1 MYIGKTRRKYYNFLF
16 LLEILRY
23 IVIFSKLYLEKTIMI
38 QLAIYCIANRKRGV
52 MMTIEEI
59 LAGESKNV
67 EFKENLPEK
76 SIKYMK
82 SVVAFA
88 NGTGG
93 KIIFGIADK
102 TREVV
107 GFDKEDVFKKMDAI
121 ANAVSDS
128 CEPAII
134 PDITLQTVGGKT
146 VIVVEV
152 SEGRQRPYYIKA
164 LGRDGGV
171 YVRVAGTTRLAD
183 EYMIKELLFEGSN
196 RYYDQALCTGLNVTD
211 EDIDVLCKAMKEQ
224 AVKNA
229 RTEEQKAAIKDVG
242 RQQLRSWGIL
252 IERDGK
258 DYPSNAFAI
267 LTGNGGLH
275 VATQCGVFKGTTKAV
290 FVDRREYTGPLWEQI
305 DEAFQFVLRNI
316 HLGATIVGIYRQ
328 DVYEIPPD
336 AIRELI
342 INAMVHRS
350 YLDHGTIQVAVY
362 DNRLEI
368 TSPGKLPMGQTM
380 ERMKEGYSKI
390 RNEALAHAFAYM
402 NLIEHWGS
410 GIPRIIDKV
419 KAAGLREPEFIGG
432 EVDLRIN
439 IYRGQVDGTVDLN
452 DLNNAIKVPDT
463 IDKMPDSGNEVP
475 DKTETVPDTMGKMPD
490 SDNEVPDT
498 TEKMPD
504 SEQEQQIY
512 KYVLE
517 NGSITTAETVE
528 ILDVKHRRAR
538 AVLLN
543 MVKDGYLRKEGAA
556 RSTIYVKNT
565 EGK

>member
-1 MYIGKTRRKYYNFLF
+1 M
-16 LLEILRY
+16 
-23 IVIFSKLYLEKTIMI
+23 
-38 QLAIYCIANRKRGV
+38 
-52 MMTIEEI
+52 
-59 LAGESKNV
+59 
-67 EFKENLPEK
+67 
-76 SIKYMK
+76 
-82 SVVAFA
+82 
-88 NGTGG
+88 
-93 KIIFGIADK
+93 
-102 TREVV
+102 
-107 GFDKEDVFKKMDAI
+107 
-121 ANAVSDS
+121 
-128 CEPAII
+128 
-134 PDITLQTVGGKT
+134 
-146 VIVVEV
+146 
-152 SEGRQRPYYIKA
+152 
-164 LGRDGGV
+164 
-171 YVRVAGTTRLAD
+171 
-183 EYMIKELLFEGSN
+183 
-196 RYYDQALCTGLNVTD
+196 
-211 EDIDVLCKAMKEQ
+211 
-224 AVKNA
+224 
-229 RTEEQKAAIKDVG
+229 
-242 RQQLRSWGIL
+242 
-252 IERDGK
+252 
-258 DYPSNAFAI
+258 
-267 LTGNGGLH
+267 TGNGGLH

-475 DKTETVPDTMGKMPD
+475 D
-490 SDNEVPDT
+490 T

>member
-1 MYIGKTRRKYYNFLF
+1 
-16 LLEILRY
+16 
-23 IVIFSKLYLEKTIMI
+23 
-38 QLAIYCIANRKRGV
+38 
-52 MMTIEEI
+52 MTIEEI
-59 LAGESKNV
+59 FVGESKNV

-93 KIIFGIADK
+93 KIIFGIADQ

-134 PDITLQTVGGKT
+134 PDISLQTIDGKT
-146 VIVVEV
+146 VIVAEIP
-152 SEGRQRPYYIKA
+152 EGRQRPYYIKA
-164 LGRDGGV
+164 LGREGGV

-183 EYMIKELLFEGSN
+183 EYMVRELMFEGSN
-196 RYYDQALCTGLNVTD
+196 RYFDQALCSGLTITD
-211 EDIDVLCKAMKEQ
+211 EEIDVLCKAMKEQ

-229 RTEEQKAAIKDVG
+229 HTEGQKASIKDVG

-258 DYPSNAFAI
+258 DYPSNAYAI
-267 LTGNGGLH
+267 LTGQGGLH

-305 DEAFQFVLRNI
+305 EESYQFVLRNI

-328 DVYEIPPD
+328 DIYEIPPD

-350 YLDHGTIQVAVY
+350 YLDHGMIQVAVY

-368 TSPGKLPMGQTM
+368 TSPGKLPMGQTL

-390 RNEALAHAFAYM
+390 RNEALAHAFSYM

-410 GIPRIIDKV
+410 GIPRIIEKV

-439 IYRGQVDGTVDLN
+439 IYRGQVATETSNGIDSVD
-452 DLNNAIKVPDT
+452 KVPDSDAEMPDT
-463 IDKMPDSGNEVP
+463 TDEMPDSAAKVP
-475 DKTETVPDTMGKMPD
+475 DSADKVPD
-490 SDNEVPDT
+490 N
-498 TEKMPD
+498 
-504 SEQEQQIY
+504 EQEQQIY

-517 NGSITTAETVE
+517 NGFITTATVIE
-528 ILDVKHRRAR
+528 LLEVKQRRAR
-538 AVLLN
+538 AILLN
-543 MVKDGYLRKEGAA
+543 MVESGWLKKEGAA
-556 RSTIYVKNT
+556 RSTIYVRNT
-565 EGK
+565 EKR

>member
-1 MYIGKTRRKYYNFLF
+1 MVTITSTF
-16 LLEILRY
+16 LLGNVLYTSTKGIVRPSVPLIIL
-23 IVIFSKLYLEKTIMI
+23 
-38 QLAIYCIANRKRGV
+38 
-52 MMTIEEI
+52 
-59 LAGESKNV
+59 
-67 EFKENLPEK
+67 LP
-76 SIKYMK
+76 
-82 SVVAFA
+82 AA
-88 NGTGG
+88 T
-93 KIIFGIADK
+93 
-102 TREVV
+102 
-107 GFDKEDVFKKMDAI
+107 
-121 ANAVSDS
+121 
-128 CEPAII
+128 
-134 PDITLQTVGGKT
+134 
-146 VIVVEV
+146 
-152 SEGRQRPYYIKA
+152 A
-164 LGRDGGV
+164 LD
-171 YVRVAGTTRLAD
+171 RLA
-183 EYMIKELLFEGSN
+183 
-196 RYYDQALCTGLNVTD
+196 
-211 EDIDVLCKAMKEQ
+211 
-224 AVKNA
+224 
-229 RTEEQKAAIKDVG
+229 
-242 RQQLRSWGIL
+242 
-252 IERDGK
+252 
-258 DYPSNAFAI
+258 
-267 LTGNGGLH
+267 
-275 VATQCGVFKGTTKAV
+275 
-290 FVDRREYTGPLWEQI
+290 GPLWEQI

-452 DLNNAIKVPDT
+452 NAIKVPDT
-463 IDKMPDSGNEVP
+463 IGKMPDSGNKVPDKTEIVPDNMKKMPDSGNEVP
-475 DKTETVPDTMGKMPD
+475 D
-490 SDNEVPDT
+490 T
-498 TEKMPD
+498 TEKIPD
-504 SEQEQQIY
+504 SEREQQIY

-565 EGK
+565 EGR

>member
-1 MYIGKTRRKYYNFLF
+1 
-16 LLEILRY
+16 
-23 IVIFSKLYLEKTIMI
+23 
-38 QLAIYCIANRKRGV
+38 
-52 MMTIEEI
+52 MTIEEI
-59 LAGESKNV
+59 LAGESKNI
-67 EFKENLPEK
+67 EFKETLPEK
-76 SIKYMK
+76 SIRYMK

-121 ANAVSDS
+121 ANVVSDS

-134 PDITLQTVGGKT
+134 PNITLQTVDGKT
-146 VIVVEV
+146 VIVEEV
-152 SEGRQRPYYIKA
+152 SE
-164 LGRDGGV
+164 
-171 YVRVAGTTRLAD
+171 
-183 EYMIKELLFEGSN
+183 
-196 RYYDQALCTGLNVTD
+196 
-211 EDIDVLCKAMKEQ
+211 
-224 AVKNA
+224 
-229 RTEEQKAAIKDVG
+229 G
-242 RQQLRSWGIL
+242 RQQLRSWGVL
-252 IERDGK
+252 IEREGK

-275 VATQCGVFKGTTKAV
+275 VTTQCGVFKGTTKAI
-290 FVDRREYTGPLWEQI
+290 FVDRREYTGPIWEQI

-328 DVYEIPPD
+328 DIYEIPPD

-380 ERMKEGYSKI
+380 ERIKEGYSKI

-410 GIPRIIDKV
+410 GIPRIIYKV

-432 EVDLRIN
+432 KIDLRIN
-439 IYRGQVDGTVDLN
+439 IYRGQVDGTIVDLN
-452 DLNNAIKVPDT
+452 DPNAAVKPPVNRRET
-463 IDKMPDSGNEVP
+463 ADKMPAN
-475 DKTETVPDTMGKMPD
+475 
-490 SDNEVPDT
+490 
-498 TEKMPD
+498 
-504 SEQEQQIY
+504 EQEQQIY
-512 KYVLE
+512 KYVSE
-517 NGSITTAETVE
+517 NVGITTAQAMKLLG
-528 ILDVKHRRAR
+528 IKQRRAR
-538 AVLLN
+538 EILVK
-543 MVKDGYLRKEGAA
+543 MVENGWLKKEGAS

-565 EGK
+565 EGR

>member
-1 MYIGKTRRKYYNFLF
+1 
-16 LLEILRY
+16 
-23 IVIFSKLYLEKTIMI
+23 
-38 QLAIYCIANRKRGV
+38 
-52 MMTIEEI
+52 MTIEEI

-121 ANAVSDS
+121 ANVVSDS

-134 PDITLQTVGGKT
+134 PNITLQTVDGKT
-146 VIVVEV
+146 VIVEEV
-152 SEGRQRPYYIKA
+152 SE
-164 LGRDGGV
+164 
-171 YVRVAGTTRLAD
+171 
-183 EYMIKELLFEGSN
+183 
-196 RYYDQALCTGLNVTD
+196 
-211 EDIDVLCKAMKEQ
+211 
-224 AVKNA
+224 
-229 RTEEQKAAIKDVG
+229 G
-242 RQQLRSWGIL
+242 RQQLRSWGVL

-305 DEAFQFVLRNI
+305 EEAFQFVLRNI
-316 HLGATIVGIYRQ
+316 HLGATIVGVYRQ
-328 DVYEIPPD
+328 DIYEIPPD

-368 TSPGKLPMGQTM
+368 TSSGKLPMGQTM
-380 ERMKEGYSKI
+380 ERIKEGYSKI

-432 EVDLRIN
+432 KIDLRIN
-439 IYRGQVDGTVDLN
+439 IYRGQVDGTIVDLN
-452 DLNNAIKVPDT
+452 DPNAAVKPPVNRRET
-463 IDKMPDSGNEVP
+463 ADKMPAN
-475 DKTETVPDTMGKMPD
+475 
-490 SDNEVPDT
+490 
-498 TEKMPD
+498 
-504 SEQEQQIY
+504 EQEQQIY
-512 KYVLE
+512 KYVSE
-517 NGSITTAETVE
+517 NVGITTAQAMKLLG
-528 ILDVKHRRAR
+528 IKQRRAR
-538 AVLLN
+538 EILVK
-543 MVKDGYLRKEGAA
+543 MVENGWLKKEGAS

-565 EGK
+565 EGR

>member
-1 MYIGKTRRKYYNFLF
+1 
-16 LLEILRY
+16 
-23 IVIFSKLYLEKTIMI
+23 
-38 QLAIYCIANRKRGV
+38 
-52 MMTIEEI
+52 MTIEEI

-134 PDITLQTVGGKT
+134 PDITLQTVEGKT
-146 VIVVEV
+146 VIVVEF
-152 SEGRQRPYYIKA
+152 SEGRQRPYYIKS

-183 EYMIKELLFEGSN
+183 EYMVKELLFEGSN
-196 RYYDQALCTGLNVTD
+196 RYYDQALCTGLNITD
-211 EDIDVLCKAMKEQ
+211 DDIDALCKAMKEQ

-229 RTEEQKAAIKDVG
+229 HTEEQKASIKDVG

-316 HLGATIVGIYRQ
+316 HLGANIVGIYRQ
-328 DVYEIPPD
+328 DIYEIPPD

-350 YLDHGTIQVAVY
+350 YLDHGTIQVAIY

-390 RNEALAHAFAYM
+390 RNEALAHVFAYM

-439 IYRGQVDGTVDLN
+439 IYRGQVTINDLN
-452 DLNNAIKVPDT
+452 DLKKVNKVPDT
-463 IDKMPDSGNEVP
+463 VPKVPDTVPKVPDTTTKVPNNTDKMPD
-475 DKTETVPDTMGKMPD
+475 T
-490 SDNEVPDT
+490 
-498 TEKMPD
+498 
-504 SEQEQQIY
+504 EQEQQIY
-512 KYVLE
+512 KYVLK
-517 NGSITTAETVE
+517 NGSINTAETVE
-528 ILDVKHRRAR
+528 LLGVKQRRAR
-538 AVLLN
+538 AVLMN
-543 MVKDGYLRKEGAA
+543 MVEGNYLRKEGAA
-556 RSTIYVKNT
+556 RSTVYVKST
-565 EGK
+565 EGR

>member
-1 MYIGKTRRKYYNFLF
+1 
-16 LLEILRY
+16 
-23 IVIFSKLYLEKTIMI
+23 
-38 QLAIYCIANRKRGV
+38 
-52 MMTIEEI
+52 MTIEEI

-134 PDITLQTVGGKT
+134 PDITLQTVDGKT

-164 LGRDGGV
+164 LGREGGV

-211 EDIDVLCKAMKEQ
+211 EDIDALCKAMKEQ
-224 AVKNA
+224 AVQNA
-229 RTEEQKAAIKDVG
+229 CTEEQKAAIKDVG

-328 DVYEIPPD
+328 DIYEIPPD

-439 IYRGQVDGTVDLN
+439 IYRGQDASN
-452 DLNNAIKVPDT
+452 DINNANK
-463 IDKMPDSGNEVP
+463 
-475 DKTETVPDTMGKMPD
+475 
-490 SDNEVPDT
+490 VPDT
-498 TEKMPD
+498 TEEQPDTANKVPDTMEKMPD
-504 SEQEQQIY
+504 TTEEVPDNEQEQQIY
-512 KYVLE
+512 KYVSE
-517 NGSITTAETVE
+517 KESITTAETVV
-528 ILDVKHRRAR
+528 LLGVKDRRAR
-538 AVLLN
+538 AILMN
-543 MVKDGYLRKEGAA
+543 MVEGGYLVKEGAA

-565 EGK
+565 KGR

>member
-1 MYIGKTRRKYYNFLF
+1 
-16 LLEILRY
+16 
-23 IVIFSKLYLEKTIMI
+23 
-38 QLAIYCIANRKRGV
+38 
-52 MMTIEEI
+52 MTIEEI

-134 PDITLQTVGGKT
+134 PDISLQTIDGKT
-146 VIVVEV
+146 VIVAEI

-164 LGRDGGV
+164 LGREGGV

-183 EYMIKELLFEGSN
+183 EYMVRELMFEGSN
-196 RYYDQALCTGLNVTD
+196 RYFDQALCSGLTITD
-211 EDIDVLCKAMKEQ
+211 EEVDALCKAMKEQ

-229 RTEEQKAAIKDVG
+229 HTEGQKVSIKDVG

-258 DYPSNAFAI
+258 DYPSNAYAI
-267 LTGNGGLH
+267 LTGHGGLH

-305 DEAFQFVLRNI
+305 EEAFQFVLRNI

-328 DVYEIPPD
+328 DIY
-336 AIRELI
+336 
-342 INAMVHRS
+342 
-350 YLDHGTIQVAVY
+350 
-362 DNRLEI
+362 
-368 TSPGKLPMGQTM
+368 
-380 ERMKEGYSKI
+380 
-390 RNEALAHAFAYM
+390 
-402 NLIEHWGS
+402 
-410 GIPRIIDKV
+410 
-419 KAAGLREPEFIGG
+419 
-432 EVDLRIN
+432 
-439 IYRGQVDGTVDLN
+439 IYRGQVTTKAPNGIN
-452 DLNNAIKVPDT
+452 DA
-463 IDKMPDSGNEVP
+463 DKMPDSAGKEP
-475 DKTETVPDTMGKMPD
+475 DSVDEAPDTTDKMPD
-490 SDNEVPDT
+490 NAD
-498 TEKMPD
+498 KMPD
-504 SEQEQQIY
+504 NGQEHQIY

-517 NGSITTAETVE
+517 NGFITTAKAVE
-528 ILDVKHRRAR
+528 LLGVKHRRAR

-543 MVKDGYLRKEGAA
+543 MVESDWLKKEGAA
-556 RSTIYVKNT
+556 RSTIYVRNT
-565 EGK
+565 EER

>member
-1 MYIGKTRRKYYNFLF
+1 
-16 LLEILRY
+16 
-23 IVIFSKLYLEKTIMI
+23 
-38 QLAIYCIANRKRGV
+38 
-52 MMTIEEI
+52 MTIEEI

-107 GFDKEDVFKKMDAI
+107 GFDKENVFKKMDAI

-134 PDITLQTVGGKT
+134 PDITLQTVDGKT
-146 VIVVEV
+146 IIVVEV

-196 RYYDQALCTGLNVTD
+196 R
-211 EDIDVLCKAMKEQ
+211 
-224 AVKNA
+224 
-229 RTEEQKAAIKDVG
+229 
-242 RQQLRSWGIL
+242 SWGVL
-252 IERDGK
+252 LERDGK

-368 TSPGKLPMGQTM
+368 TSPGKLPMGQ
-380 ERMKEGYSKI
+380 I
-390 RNEALAHAFAYM
+390 
-402 NLIEHWGS
+402 
-410 GIPRIIDKV
+410 
-419 KAAGLREPEFIGG
+419 FIS
-432 EVDLRIN
+432 D
-439 IYRGQVDGTVDLN
+439 
-452 DLNNAIKVPDT
+452 VP
-463 IDKMPDSGNEVP
+463 
-475 DKTETVPDTMGKMPD
+475 
-490 SDNEVPDT
+490 
-498 TEKMPD
+498 
-504 SEQEQQIY
+504 
-512 KYVLE
+512 
-517 NGSITTAETVE
+517 
-528 ILDVKHRRAR
+528 
-538 AVLLN
+538 
-543 MVKDGYLRKEGAA
+543 
-556 RSTIYVKNT
+556 
-565 EGK
+565 

>member
-1 MYIGKTRRKYYNFLF
+1 M
-16 LLEILRY
+16 
-23 IVIFSKLYLEKTIMI
+23 
-38 QLAIYCIANRKRGV
+38 A
-52 MMTIEEI
+52 IEEI

-67 EFKENLPEK
+67 EYKENLPEK

-88 NGTGG
+88 NGNGG

-107 GFDKEDVFKKMDAI
+107 GFDNEDVFKKMDAI

-128 CEPAII
+128 CEPVII
-134 PDITLQTVGGKT
+134 PDITLQTIDGKT
-146 VIVVEV
+146 VIVVEI

-164 LGRDGGV
+164 LGRDCGV

-196 RYYDQALCTGLNVTD
+196 RYYDQTLCPGLNITD
-211 EDIDVLCKAMKEQ
+211 EDIEALCKAMKEQ

-229 RTEEQKAAIKDVG
+229 HNEEQKASIKDVG
-242 RQQLRSWGIL
+242 RQQLRSWGVL

-275 VATQCGVFKGTTKAV
+275 VTTQCGVFKGTTKAV

-328 DVYEIPPD
+328 DIYEIPPD

-342 INAMVHRS
+342 INAVVHRS

-390 RNEALAHAFAYM
+390 RNEAIAHAFAYM

-410 GIPRIIDKV
+410 GIPRIIEKV

-439 IYRGQVDGTVDLN
+439 IFRGQITSKN
-452 DLNNAIKVPDT
+452 SNKVPDT
-463 IDKMPDSGNEVP
+463 TDR
-475 DKTETVPDTMGKMPD
+475 VPDTANK
-490 SDNEVPDT
+490 VPDT
-498 TEKMPD
+498 TDRVPD
-504 SEQEQQIY
+504 TANKVPDTTDRVPDTANKVPPDTTDRVPDTANKVPDTTDRVPDTANKVPDIADRVPDNEQEQQIY
-512 KYVLE
+512 EYITE
-517 NGSITTAETVE
+517 NGSITTSETME
-528 ILDVKHRRAR
+528 LLQVKQRRAR
-538 AVLLN
+538 TVLMHML
-543 MVKDGYLRKEGAA
+543 VKGYLKREGAA
-556 RSTIYVKNT
+556 RSTRYTKNT
-565 EGK
+565 EVK

>member
-1 MYIGKTRRKYYNFLF
+1 
-16 LLEILRY
+16 
-23 IVIFSKLYLEKTIMI
+23 
-38 QLAIYCIANRKRGV
+38 
-52 MMTIEEI
+52 MTIEDI
-59 LAGESKNV
+59 FAGESKNV
-67 EFKENLPEK
+67 EFKENLPKK

-134 PDITLQTVGGKT
+134 PDISLQTIDGKT
-146 VIVVEV
+146 VIVAEIF
-152 SEGRQRPYYIKA
+152 EGRQRPYYIKA
-164 LGRDGGV
+164 LGREIGV

-183 EYMIKELLFEGSN
+183 EYMVRELMFEGSN
-196 RYYDQALCTGLNVTD
+196 RYFDQALCSGLTITD
-211 EDIDVLCKAMKEQ
+211 EEIDALCKSMKEQ

-229 RTEEQKAAIKDVG
+229 HTEGQKASIKDVG

-258 DYPSNAFAI
+258 DYPSNAYAI
-267 LTGNGGLH
+267 LTGHGGLH

-290 FVDRREYTGPLWEQI
+290 FVDRREYTEQI
-305 DEAFQFVLRNI
+305 EEAFQFVLRNI

-328 DVYEIPPD
+328 DIYEIPPD

-342 INAMVHRS
+342 VNAMVHRS
-350 YLDHGTIQVAVY
+350 YLDHGMIQVAVY

-368 TSPGKLPMGQTM
+368 TSPGKLPMGQTL

-390 RNEALAHAFAYM
+390 RNEALAHAFSYM

-410 GIPRIIDKV
+410 GIPRIIEKV

-439 IYRGQVDGTVDLN
+439 IYRGQVATKTTNGIDSVD
-452 DLNNAIKVPDT
+452 KVPDT
-463 IDKMPDSGNEVP
+463 ADEVP
-475 DKTETVPDTMGKMPD
+475 DSANKVPDTAD
-490 SDNEVPDT
+490 EVPDT
-498 TEKMPD
+498 ANKVPD
-504 SEQEQQIY
+504 NEQEQQIY
-512 KYVLE
+512 KHVLE
-517 NGSITTAETVE
+517 KGFITTATVIE
-528 ILDVKHRRAR
+528 LLEVKQRRAR
-538 AVLLN
+538 AILLN
-543 MVKDGYLRKEGAA
+543 MVESGWLKKEGAA
-556 RSTIYVKNT
+556 RSTIYVRTT
-565 EGK
+565 EKR

>member
-1 MYIGKTRRKYYNFLF
+1 
-16 LLEILRY
+16 
-23 IVIFSKLYLEKTIMI
+23 
-38 QLAIYCIANRKRGV
+38 
-52 MMTIEEI
+52 MTIEEI

-67 EFKENLPEK
+67 EFKENLPER

-93 KIIFGIADK
+93 KIIFGIVDK
-102 TREVV
+102 TREVI

-121 ANAVSDS
+121 ANAVTDS

-134 PDITLQTVGGKT
+134 PDITLQTVDGKT
-146 VIVVEV
+146 VIVAEI

-183 EYMIKELLFEGSN
+183 EYMIKELMFEGSN
-196 RYYDQALCTGLNVTD
+196 RYFDQALCTGLTISD
-211 EDIDVLCKAMKEQ
+211 EDIDALCKAMKEQ

-229 RTEEQKAAIKDVG
+229 HNEEQKASIKDVG
-242 RQQLRSWGIL
+242 RQQLRSWGVL

-258 DYPSNAFAI
+258 DYPSNAYAI
-267 LTGNGGLH
+267 LTGCGGLH
-275 VATQCGVFKGTTKAV
+275 VAIQCGVFKGTTKEV

-342 INAMVHRS
+342 INAVVHRS

-368 TSPGKLPMGQTM
+368 TSPGKLPMGQTE

-390 RNEALAHAFAYM
+390 RNEALAHAFSYM

-410 GIPRIIDKV
+410 GIPRIIEKV
-419 KAAGLREPEFIGG
+419 KKAGLREPEFIGG

-439 IYRGQVDGTVDLN
+439 IYRGQINDNSDRNSGLN
-452 DLNNAIKVPDT
+452 DLNSAEKLPDSTLKVPNSAAEVPDNGEIMPDRTEKVPD
-463 IDKMPDSGNEVP
+463 S
-475 DKTETVPDTMGKMPD
+475 TM
-490 SDNEVPDT
+490 
-498 TEKMPD
+498 KMPD
-504 SEQEQQIY
+504 SEQEQIIY

-517 NGSITTAETVE
+517 NESITTKKVIE
-528 ILDVKHRRAR
+528 
-538 AVLLN
+538 LLN
-543 MVKDGYLRKEGAA
+543 VKQRRSRAILQSMIEKGWLKKTGAA
-556 RSTIYVKNT
+556 RSTVYVKNT
-565 EGK
+565 EGR